1 MKNKLHLSVFSLM
14 LLLLSSCTGSVNE
27 DHSLIPVLM
36 GDKWGYIDQSGD
48 IVINPQFSSASF
60 FSDGMAAV
68 SISGKYGYI
77 NKKGEYEII
86 PGYKDV
92 ANFSEGIAWTVKE
105 GGLPTAINKNGE
117 ELFSSK
123 EAQAVWSFREGMAQ
137 FKIID
142 PGSGESL
149 YGFMDVDG
157 KVVIAAQFAGVD
169 LFSDGL
175 ASVRNGE
182 GKCGYIDKK
191 GNLEINYQFDNAN
204 AFQGGRAVVKINGK
218 CGVIDKKGKLIINPQ
233 FDDMESDG
241 DLYIVM
247 INHQIGWCDQNG
259 KLVINPQ
266 FENANL
272 FANSSLAPFRMGEQF
287 GYIDKKGKIAI
298 NPQFS
303 YAGVFYGDLAM
314 VSSGRG
320 GDAKCG
326 FIDKEGKYVVNPQFS
341 PSHIASYNFV
351 ISDYFDIEAIV
362 SAIKSMITDNSVDG
376 INFKTKL
383 SEIMTKYSFDESHF
397 NHQSTTTS
405 LRSFTPSPDAIID
418 LEMEADLYNKVS
430 DGWWGYNY
438 VLKEGATAQG
448 FNCYIRLKEKGEG
461 KEQQLCEALHKAF
474 NLDKKGECQL
484 GDLYLSFIPRSNT
497 VLIKITPQYITRES
511 DQMVS
516 DNMDARQSISEFKGK
531 IDDKYTITMKLT
543 LGGESVSGSY
553 RYSSSKSD
561 IALNG
566 KLTSDE
572 DLTLT
577 EMVNGKKTG
586 TFTGKL
592 IGAEFAG
599 TWINDDGTKTM
610 PFVVTKIQ

>member
-1 MKNKLHLSVFSLM
+1 MKNKLHLAILGLM
-14 LLLLSSCTGSVNE
+14 LLLLSSCIGSSKE
-27 DHSLIPVLM
+27 DYSLIPVLM

-68 SISGKYGYI
+68 SINGKYGYI

-105 GGLPTAINKNGE
+105 GGPPTAINKNGE
-117 ELFSSK
+117 ELFSNK
-123 EAQAVWSFREGMAQ
+123 EAQAVWSFREGMAK
-137 FKIID
+137 FMTID

-157 KVVIAAQFAGVD
+157 KVVIAAQLAGVNT
-169 LFSDGL
+169 FSDGL
-175 ASVRNGE
+175 ASVRNSE

-218 CGVIDKKGKLIINPQ
+218 CGIIDKKGKLIINPQ

-303 YAGVFYGDLAM
+303 YAEVFYGDLAM
-314 VSSGRG
+314 VSIGRG
-320 GDAKCG
+320 GDAKFG

-341 PSHIASYNFV
+341 PSHIASYNYI
-351 ISDYFDIEAIV
+351 ISDYFNIEAIV

-376 INFKTKL
+376 ISFKTKL
-383 SEIMTKYSFDESHF
+383 SEIMTKYSFDQSYF
-397 NHQSTTTS
+397 NHQSTATI
-405 LRSFTPSPDAIID
+405 LRSFIPSPDATID

-474 NLDKKGECQL
+474 NLDKKGECKL

-497 VLIKITPQYITRES
+497 VLIKITPQYITKES

-516 DNMDARQSISEFKGK
+516 GNMDRGQSTSEFKGK

-543 LGGESVSGSY
+543 LGGEDVSGSY

-566 KLTSDE
+566 RLTSGE

-577 EMVNGKKTG
+577 EMVNGNKTG
-586 TFTGKL
+586 TFAGKL
-592 IGAEFAG
+592 VGAEFAG
-599 TWINDDGTKTM
+599 TWINADGTKTM